1 MKDALVD
8 IRPWGKFEQFT
19 HNEVSTVKILHVE
32 NGKRLSL
39 QSHQNR
45 EELWIALDDGVMTEI
60 NGVSKVLKK
69 GEKVFIAKKAR
80 HRLSSSENSV
90 RVLEI
95 AWGYFDEKDII
106 RYEDDFG
113 RDDEKWEKIL

>member
-19 HNEVSTVKILHVE
+19 HN
-32 NGKRLSL
+32 
-39 QSHQNR
+39 
-45 EELWIALDDGVMTEI
+45 EI

>member
-1 MKDALVD
+1 M
-8 IRPWGKFEQFT
+8 
-19 HNEVSTVKILHVE
+19 E

>member
-1 MKDALVD
+1 MEEALVD
-8 IRPWGKFEQFT
+8 HRPWGKFEQFT
-19 HNEVSTVKILHVE
+19 HNEISTIKILYVE
-32 NGKRLSL
+32 RGKRLSL